1 MTIGQFI
8 KEKRTQK
15 GMTQEELAEKTAIS
29 IRTIQR
35 IEKGEVDPRTF
46 TLQTIASVLEFP
58 YDDLVNIEK
67 PDLLENYSSNDSVW
81 IATIHFTSLF
91 LLLLPQLIIWIW
103 KKDKING
110 INNHAI
116 SSINFQ
122 LSMIGYLLLCIPLV
136 PLIIGIVLMV
146 LLGIY
151 ISVISIVVTIKAI
164 DGKPY
169 KYFLSIKFI
178 KNNI

>member
-1 MTIGQFI
+1 MTIGQYI

-15 GMTQEELAEKTAIS
+15 GMTQEELAAKTDIS

-46 TLQTIASVLEFP
+46 TLQTIALVLEFP
-58 YDDLVNIEK
+58 YDDIVNIDK
-67 PDLLENYSSNDSVW
+67 PDSIEKYSSSDSIW

-91 LLLLPQLIIWIW
+91 LLILPQLIIWIW

-116 SSINFQ
+116 NSINFQ
-122 LSMIGYLLLCIPLV
+122 LSMIGCILLCIPLI
-136 PLIIGIVLMV
+136 PFIIGI
-146 LLGIY
+146 LLIILLSIY
-151 ISVISIVVTIKAI
+151 IGVISIIVTIKAI

-169 KYFLSIKFI
+169 KYHLSIKFI
-178 KNNI
+178 KSNI